1 MSKLPTPRVFLTALI
16 NDISAIPAPITST
29 TTTTTDS
36 GPNHPL
42 RSLAPAHRALLSTL
56 HVVFPNNIFLPALDL
71 LDRGL
76 VTRLV
81 QVEASVPPP
90 EVLQDATTAGAAP
103 SLEGGP
109 RNAVY
114 QVRSAQQPRSRFHQ
128 TAATTSTPVY
138 TVRLEAWSCSC
149 AAFTFSAFPAT
160 AGLFQPRVL
169 GEDEDED
176 GERVGEED
184 WRFGG
189 LSLGTGG
196 EEMPCCKHLLACL
209 LGEKWNAVLGSYVTV
224 REVSREEMAGVGA
237 DA

>member
-1 MSKLPTPRVFLTALI
+1 MSKLPTPRVFLTTLI
-16 NDISAIPAPITST
+16 NDISAIPAPTT

-81 QVEASVPPP
+81 QVEASVP
-90 EVLQDATTAGAAP
+90 EVQQDATAPAAP
-103 SLEGGP
+103 PLEGP
-109 RNAVY
+109 RNTVY

-160 AGLFQPRVL
+160 AGLFHPRIL
-169 GEDEDED
+169 GEDEDVEM
-176 GERVGEED
+176 VGDED
-184 WRFGG
+184 WQFGG

-209 LGEKWNAVLGSYVTV
+209 LGEKWDAVLGTYVTV

-237 DA
+237 DT